1 MLDRIEQDAIQLDS
15 MLERILTVARLEN
28 GQYKPRFESL
38 SLNDL
43 IDEVLD
49 DARFEAVATDTTINY
64 IDDAIVEVSGDPGL
78 LRSAIENVVRNAIFY
93 SGKGGRIDVRL
104 GVEDGQAVL
113 AVRDN
118 GKGVPEDALPLLFK
132 PFYRVDDARGT
143 TTGGMGLGL
152 AIVRNAVAVHGGTV
166 TARNVIPHGLEM
178 ELRLPIAGTAS
189 AARTSAAELIAPL
202 QGKR

>member
-1 MLDRIEQDAIQLDS
+1 
-15 MLERILTVARLEN
+15 
-28 GQYKPRFESL
+28 
-38 SLNDL
+38 
-43 IDEVLD
+43 
-49 DARFEAVATDTTINY
+49 
-64 IDDAIVEVSGDPGL
+64 
-78 LRSAIENVVRNAIFY
+78 
-93 SGKGGRIDVRL
+93 
-104 GVEDGQAVL
+104 VEDGQAVL